1 MSEAA
6 SFADWPAV
14 HERYAERF
22 DVDPELGRR
31 AYAEHP
37 RT

>member
-1 MSEAA
+1 MSEAE

-14 HERYAERF
+14 HERYAKTF
-22 DVDPELGRR
+22 DVDPDLGRR